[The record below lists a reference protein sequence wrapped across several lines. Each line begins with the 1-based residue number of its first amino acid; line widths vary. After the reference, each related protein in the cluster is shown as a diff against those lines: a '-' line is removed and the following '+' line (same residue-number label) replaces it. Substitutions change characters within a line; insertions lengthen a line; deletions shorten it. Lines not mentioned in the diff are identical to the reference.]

1 MKLIALQCDRPG
13 FHALHFRPDGISV
26 IVGDAGGGEGS
37 SNGVGK
43 TLALRLVHHCLGGS
57 VLELLKKSL
66 GDWTFSLT
74 FELPDGMHRID
85 RAGNGKS
92 IYLDGSRISERGLCT
107 WLDSHGPFVLDPHV
121 RWISFRSL
129 YGRFA
134 RKEREDR
141 VDPVRLKKEQDYQA
155 LIRTLYLLG
164 MDVTLA
170 QRKAERR
177 DRVKRIENTKK
188 LLKQSDPRLQDLLR
202 QGVPASAQSESL
214 KDDIRR
220 LRQSLETMQI
230 AEDYETIRREADEAT
245 ARLRDIEGELARIA
259 FHLEGIEKLLDQR
272 PDISRAELLGFYEG
286 LQHWFRPE
294 ALKHFA
300 DVESF
305 HQSLAERRRQRL
317 GQDRRKLLDRQREL
331 EEQKR
336 SVSRERDAKL
346 KYLAEKHAID
356 EYRAVAQR
364 LAKAEED
371 LQRLE
376 SYEETARIWEEE
388 LLALNA
394 EQSHED
400 QEALNL
406 VASKPLARAD
416 ERFRAIVRRLYP
428 QEAAGIALENNLGRN
443 RLRYNLSVSIQG
455 EDSDGINAARVM
467 AFDWIVFWHGANH
480 TMQHLWHDNGLFDH
494 IDPHQRAAWLEMA
507 FAELEGSGRQYII
520 SINTENYES
529 TKSCLPRDLAERL
542 EDSVITRL
550 RGDDPRHKLLGVL
563 V

>member
-1 MKLIALQCDRPG
+1 MKLISLECDRPG
-13 FHALHFRPDGISV
+13 FHALRFRPSGPSV
-26 IVGDAGGGEGS
+26 IVGDAGEGEGS
-37 SNGVGK
+37 ANGVGK

-57 VLELLKKSL
+57 VPELLKKSL
-66 GDWTFSLT
+66 RDWNFSLT
-74 FELPDGMHRID
+74 IELADGSHRIE
-85 RAGNGKS
+85 RTGEGKGV
-92 IYLDGSRISERGLCT
+92 YLDGRRTSQRGLCE

-141 VDPVRLKKEQDYQA
+141 VDPVRLRKEQDYQA

-214 KDDIRR
+214 RDDIRR

-317 GQDRRKLLDRQREL
+317 GQDRRKLLDRKREL

-376 SYEETARIWEEE
+376 SYEEAARIWEEE

-416 ERFRAIVRRLYP
+416 ERFRTIVRRLYP

-529 TKSCLPRDLAERL
+529 TKSCLPKDLAERL

-550 RGDDPRHKLLGVL
+550 RGDDPRHKLLGIL